1 MILKNLLLLAA
12 FVFLGSIPA
21 EAGNYYGT
29 PKPSPVLMHLVGTVT
44 IDGSAA
50 NAGDEISV
58 IDGSAKT
65 VGHFVVK
72 EPGLFGDLAIY
83 GDSELT
89 TRDEGAV
96 TNEALQIKIYQA
108 SSDREFSGTWIRL
121 HRPRAAGAIYTPYP
135 KGVLRFEGEGF
146 YLLNIVAGE

>member
-1 MILKNLLLLAA
+1 MNLLLLAA
-12 FVFLGSIPA
+12 FVVFGA
-21 EAGNYYGT
+21 TAATAGNYYAA
-29 PKPSPVLMHLVGTVT
+29 PKPSPVLMHLAGTLI

-50 NAGDEISV
+50 GAGDEIIV
-58 IDGSAKT
+58 LDGSAKT

-96 TNEALQIKIYQA
+96 TDEALQIKVYQA
-108 SSDREFSGTWIRL
+108 SSDREYAGTWIKL
-121 HRPRAAGAIYTPYP
+121 HRPRAPEAFYSPYP
-135 KGVLRFEGEGF
+135 KGVLRFEGEAF
-146 YLLNIVAGE
+146 YLLNIVAGQ